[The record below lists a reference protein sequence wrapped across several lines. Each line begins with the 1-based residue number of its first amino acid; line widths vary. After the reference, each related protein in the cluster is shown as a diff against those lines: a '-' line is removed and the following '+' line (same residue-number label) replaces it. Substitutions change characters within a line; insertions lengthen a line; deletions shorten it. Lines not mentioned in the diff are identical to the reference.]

1 MSLAYNTIS
10 FIIEIA
16 WDIITEFATEILKS
30 SKLEEELEEDK
41 EREDVLRF
49 VVTIKKS
56 PLPWILSLLLTSM
69 GLYCNQ

>member
-49 VVTIKKS
+49 VVIKIPIALDFKS
-56 PLPWILSLLLTSM
+56 PLHLNGVIK
-69 GLYCNQ
+69 